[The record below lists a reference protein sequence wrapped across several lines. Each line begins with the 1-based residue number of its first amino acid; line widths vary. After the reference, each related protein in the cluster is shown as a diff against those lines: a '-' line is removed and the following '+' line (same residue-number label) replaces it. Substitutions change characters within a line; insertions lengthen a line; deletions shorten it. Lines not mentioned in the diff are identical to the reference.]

1 MTLAEDL
8 VTAAA
13 EAICQTY
20 DKSVTTASQPVIHAT
35 KPEEWT
41 PEARSAVVAV
51 LKRLAAKPDGYLRM
65 QEDGGI
71 TYTRTLREL
80 AEDIESAALGVPQ
93 AEKPQP

>member
-1 MTLAEDL
+1 MTLADDL
-8 VTAAA
+8 VTAAR
-13 EAICQTY
+13 
-20 DKSVTTASQPVIHAT
+20 SVLCPDEDRPYYTERQLAGIEQDAGG
-35 KPEEWT
+35 
-41 PEARSAVVAV
+41 AVVAV
-51 LKRLAAKPDGYLRM
+51 LKRLAAKPDGYLRH